1 MSADPTNAGSKPEAA
16 AIEMLVGLDAMDLQ
30 HVVVAGDYVRF
41 DESARSS
48 LKDFRGMVSA
58 GLSGASHRPI
68 NLLIWGP
75 PGSGKSFLVQQI
87 AQTSAES
94 TRLVEINVASVTAD
108 EFRATLVE
116 AAAGPT
122 DATCLI
128 DEIDSRPGETWPYE
142 LLLPA
147 LEPAWS
153 LPHRMVFCLAGSGG
167 GNLEEFRSAIRA
179 RPKGPDLL
187 SRIPHGNEVSIPA
200 LGVGDKLV
208 VAAIQLLDAATDEGR
223 GVREIEKFALFYL
236 ATNIHLQSARQL
248 RAAVVAGARRIP
260 SGEDRFR
267 FDHLFAPGD
276 PENKRFWYDHPE
288 ARQTLAGSFLAVTP
302 PQRTRSAAVAQR
314 APASPTANPIHAG
327 ESRHRI
333 AILPFLNISPNSADS
348 YFSEGLTEELISTV
362 SKIGGLRV
370 IARTSVMRFRDG
382 TKSAAETA
390 RELRVGS
397 LLEGSVRRAGDD
409 LRVTA
414 QLIDVATEEP
424 VWSMTFDRR
433 LENVFAIQEELAR
446 RISESLHV
454 QLVGTEG
461 AALGRTPTLNLEAY
475 DRYLQGRQRF
485 FEVTE
490 QGFGAAIAL
499 FEQAIA
505 LDRQFALAYCGL
517 AEAQALQGNRGFVP
531 LAPALERAEKS
542 VQMALQLDPDL
553 GEAHAAMAPILYN
566 RYRWK
571 EALRELDRAIAL
583 EPNNVQA
590 QFWRAVVS
598 GATGRPEDGLPN
610 ALRAVELDPLNPRR
624 RVILG
629 QQYYWMRQFDR
640 AVAILTSPLLESQR
654 DSQAMLAYS
663 LLLAGRTEE
672 AISAAE
678 RCIAQMSAPPVQ
690 LQIDRAAIFA
700 RAGKPAEAREILE
713 NLLERRREDGD
724 VPAGAIG
731 WIFGALGE
739 FGSAADWYVRAHDEG
754 SMVGVADLLV
764 DPFLD
769 PFRAFER
776 YPSLLQ
782 LFGLT
787 PDTLPV
793 ERGSPT
799 DRPRG

>member
-1 MSADPTNAGSKPEAA
+1 
-16 AIEMLVGLDAMDLQ
+16 MDLGR
-30 HVVVAGDYVRF
+30 VVVAGDYVRF
-41 DESARSS
+41 DETSRSS
-48 LKDFRGMVSA
+48 LKDFRGKVNA
-58 GLSGASHRPI
+58 GLSGASHRPT

-75 PGSGKSFLVQQI
+75 PGSGKSFLVQQVARTT
-87 AQTSAES
+87 AQS
-94 TRLVEINVASVTAD
+94 TRLVEINVASVTAN
-108 EFRATLVE
+108 EFRSKLAE

-122 DATCLI
+122 DAICLI
-128 DEIDSRPGETWPYE
+128 DEVDSRPAETWPYE

-147 LEPAWS
+147 LEPTSS

-167 GNLEEFRSAIRA
+167 ADLEEFRGGIRA

-187 SRIPHGNEVSIPA
+187 SRIPRGNEVSIPA
-200 LGVGDKLV
+200 LGVGDRLC
-208 VAAIQLLDAATDEGR
+208 VAAIQLLAAASDEGHR
-223 GVREIEKFALFYL
+223 VREVEKFALFYL
-236 ATNIHLQSARQL
+236 ATNADLQTARQL
-248 RAAVVAGARRIP
+248 RAAAVSGALRIP
-260 SGEDRFR
+260 PGEDRFR

-276 PENKRFWYDHPE
+276 PENKRFWYEHHD
-288 ARQTLAGSFLAVTP
+288 ARLSLAGAFLAVTP
-302 PQRTRSAAVAQR
+302 PQSAHSVGVDR
-314 APASPTANPIHAG
+314 EGPPSPTPDPTGAG

-333 AILPFLNISPNSADS
+333 AILPFRNISPNPSDS

-362 SKIGGLRV
+362 SKIGALRV

-424 VWSMTFDRR
+424 VWSITFDRR

-461 AALGRTPTLNLEAY
+461 ATLGRTPTPNLEAY

-485 FEVTE
+485 FEATE
-490 QGFGAAIAL
+490 PGFHAAITL

-505 LDRQFALAYCGL
+505 LDPQFALAYCGL
-517 AEAQALQGNRGFVP
+517 AEAQALQGNRGDVP
-531 LAPALERAEKS
+531 LGPALERAERS
-542 VQMALQLDPDL
+542 VQMALRLDPDL
-553 GEAHAAMAPILYN
+553 GEAHAAMGPILYN

-571 EALRELDRAIAL
+571 EALRELDRAVAL

-590 QFWRAVVS
+590 QFWRAVAT
-598 GATGRPEDGLPN
+598 GAVGRPEDGLPN

-624 RVILG
+624 RVILA

-640 AVAILTSPLLESQR
+640 AIDILGSPLLESQK
-654 DSQAMLAYS
+654 DSQQMLAYS
-663 LLLAGRTEE
+663 LLLSGRAEE

-678 RCIAQMSAPPVQ
+678 RAVADLSTPSVQ
-690 LQIDRAAIFA
+690 PLIDRAAIFA
-700 RAGKPAEAREILE
+700 RAGKPADAREILGD
-713 NLLERRREDGD
+713 LLERRKEHAD

-731 WIFGALGE
+731 WVLGALGE
-739 FGSAADWYVRAHDEG
+739 FGSAADWYVRAHEEG
-754 SMVGVADLLV
+754 SIVGVPDLLV

-769 PFRAFER
+769 SFRTSER
-776 YPSLLQ
+776 YPSLLK
-782 LFGLT
+782 LFDLT
-787 PDTLPV
+787 QAPLPV
-793 ERGSPT
+793 EGT
-799 DRPRG
+799 PRSALSRR